1 MYIGSVDCDP
11 NICATRN
18 VHGRTEKDIQDLH
31 KGWEPTPSHF
41 NKIDFSSF
49 LQDEAIEHFEMADV
63 ENDSSKDTKSDS
75 CKQEGANDND
85 EPTIGSKST
94 SGNSQNEVRLELKRV
109 KISFK
114 NNQQITGHKFAYIT
128 FKAR

>member
-31 KGWEPTPSHF
+31 RGWEPTPSHF

-63 ENDSSKDTKSDS
+63 ENDSSRDTKSDS
-75 CKQEGANDND
+75 CKLEGANDND

-94 SGNSQNEVRLELKRV
+94 SGNSQNEVRSEV
-109 KISFK
+109 IGVDNSFK
-114 NNQQITGHKFAYIT
+114 NHQVHVKHNSVYII
-128 FKAR
+128 FYR

>member
-11 NICATRN
+11 NVCATRN

-31 KGWEPTPSHF
+31 KSWEPTPSHF

-63 ENDSSKDTKSDS
+63 ENDNSKDTKSDS
-75 CKQEGANDND
+75 CTLEKANDRD
-85 EPTIGSKST
+85 EPTIDSKST
-94 SGNSQNEVRLELKRV
+94 SSKSQNEVRSEVISVESSCKNDQVHV
-109 KISFK
+109 KHNFV
-114 NNQQITGHKFAYIT
+114 YII
-128 FKAR
+128 FYS